1 MFTRVIFAV
10 ATTLL
15 LHVPASAE
23 ESLFATD
30 QVLEITIRGP
40 LRELARSTE
49 PSTGFAGRFEL
60 GDGTKIP
67 MVFSKYGV
75 SRLEECALPLL
86 KIEIDEEHARGN
98 PFEGHRTVR
107 LVTPCH
113 PSSAWDRYTLL
124 EYLAYRCYAVITEP
138 ALRARLA
145 SVRFLDSERP
155 AFEDTRL
162 SFFLEDIEAAAER
175 HGLEWFDIES
185 QSVDGLDPSE
195 LAVLAL
201 FQYMVGNT
209 DWSVV
214 ASAEG
219 ERCCHNVAV
228 FGSDGERFNTLVPFD
243 FDSSGLVNA
252 PYATPNQK
260 LPIHRVTQ
268 RWYRGFCASNEL
280 VPAAFEIFN
289 EKRPELEWI
298 FRDDRLPDPKARK
311 RAWKYIEAFYETIN
325 DPKQAERRILS
336 SCR

>member
-1 MFTRVIFAV
+1 MFTGVIFAV
-10 ATTLL
+10 ATTPL

-23 ESLFATD
+23 EPLFGTD

-40 LRELARSTE
+40 LREVASSTE
-49 PSTGFAGRFEL
+49 PSTEFAGRFEL
-60 GDGTKIP
+60 GDGTTVP
-67 MVFSKYGV
+67 MVYSKYGV

-86 KIEIDEEHARGN
+86 KIEIKEEHARGT

-113 PSSAWDRYTLL
+113 PSSAWDRYILL
-124 EYLAYRCYAVITEP
+124 EYLAYRCFDVIAEP

-145 SVRFLDSERP
+145 SVRFLDSDRP

-162 SFFLEDIEAAAER
+162 SFFVEDIEAAAER
-175 HGLEWFDIES
+175 FGMKWLDIEA
-185 QSVDGLDPSE
+185 QPVEGLDPPQ
-195 LAVLAL
+195 LALLSL

-219 ERCCHNVAV
+219 DRCCHNVAV
-228 FGSDGERFNTLVPFD
+228 LGSEGEDLGTLIPFD
-243 FDSSGLVNA
+243 FDYSGLVNA
-252 PYATPNQK
+252 PYAHPNQR

-268 RWYRGFCASNEL
+268 RWYRGFCASNEF
-280 VPAAFEIFN
+280 VTAASKIFN
-289 EKRPELEWI
+289 EKRPELE
-298 FRDDRLPDPKARK
+298 RLVKDDRLPDPKARK

-325 DPKQAERRILS
+325 DPKQAEKRILS
-336 SCR
+336 TCR